1 MAQGALPNTGS
12 AFGYDLLSY
21 NYHLAAAAAAATQQ
35 QQQQHQSSF
44 NGSTHSLSGKSDRS
58 SGGSRERRDSY
69 SKDIKGAYPNQVDH
83 DKPPFSRIFVVCSK
97 SYSSDDLKAV
107 FEKYGA
113 VEDVWVVRD
122 KHTKE
127 NRGVAYVKFSKM
139 SEACLAVESMD
150 GKKINN
156 EDDTKSI
163 KVYLT
168 RQLYLKA
175 ERIDMM
181 SFVLISSTA
190 KKSVCLLS
198 VRLSFHKRYIWLFFA

>member
-1 MAQGALPNTGS
+1 MTLPNAGN

-21 NYHLAAAAAAATQQ
+21 NYHLAAAAAAATQH
-35 QQQQHQSSF
+35 QHSF
-44 NGSTHSLSGKSDRS
+44 NGSTHSLSSNKSDRS
-58 SGGSRERRDSY
+58 SSGSSRERSDSY
-69 SKDIKGAYPNQVDH
+69 SKDIKANPNQVDH

-107 FEKYGA
+107 FEKFGT

-156 EDDTKSI
+156 EPDAKSI
-163 KVYLT
+163 KVFL
-168 RQLYLKA
+168 
-175 ERIDMM
+175 D
-181 SFVLISSTA
+181 
-190 KKSVCLLS
+190 
-198 VRLSFHKRYIWLFFA
+198 